1 MKTSKVKFDAA
12 KGLSLLS
19 IALGIVGMI
28 VDSKASEA
36 NEANLKKEILEE
48 LLKELK
54 SN

>member
-1 MKTSKVKFDAA
+1 MKKPNIKIDAG

-19 IALGIVGMI
+19 IGLGILGMF
-28 VDSKASEA
+28 VDSKVSEV

-54 SN
+54 TN

>member
-1 MKTSKVKFDAA
+1 MKKPNVKIDAA

-19 IALGIVGMI
+19 IALGVIGMI
-28 VDSKASEA
+28 VDSKANEA